1 MFVQTVNAKR
11 ATLLLTAIG
20 ISGLAV
26 LLFFFAPEQHAFY
39 PRCLLYTLS
48 GWQCPG
54 CGGLRATHHLL
65 HGRFVTAFH
74 YNPLLLLSLPIL
86 GTIFISH
93 LLRAVTGRSFTN
105 PFKQTVWIWL
115 LLIVVLLFGI
125 LRNLPLDSLT
135 VFQP

>member
-1 MFVQTVNAKR
+1 M
-11 ATLLLTAIG
+11 
-20 ISGLAV
+20 

-93 LLRAVTGRSFTN
+93 LLRIVTGRSFTN
-105 PFKQTVWIWL
+105 PFKQSIWIWL

>member
-1 MFVQTVNAKR
+1 MFVQKVNAKR

-20 ISGLAV
+20 VSGLAA

-39 PRCLLYTLS
+39 PRCMLYTLT

-74 YNPLLLLSLPIL
+74 YNPLLLLLLPIL
-86 GTIFISH
+86 GIILISH

-105 PFKQTVWIWL
+105 PFQQTVWIWL

-125 LRNLPLDSLT
+125 LRNLPLDALT